1 MDRSKTQEIL
11 YQTGGWILFLIG
23 TILFIAAGLRNGDL
37 ISLAGSLAF
46 LIGCALFMVPL
57 SRQIKELNRERRPMR
72 PRPKIGCVKRFMST
86 PQMRLG
92 LRRRPTSKNPRV
104 QPTSS
109 ARLAMARKI

>member
-46 LIGCALFMVPL
+46 LIGCVLFMVPL
-57 SRQIKELNRERRPMR
+57 RRQIGEMHRGRHPMR
-72 PRPKIGCVKRFMST
+72 PRPKIGNVKRFMPT
-86 PQMRLG
+86 PRMRLG
-92 LRRRPTSKNPRV
+92 LRRRSASKSPRV